1 MWCALARRLLL
12 APLALRDENVGA
24 AASAD
29 ANAIRPQCC
38 RTAAWPAE
46 ACSGRRP
53 GLGLEQPVED
63 GWGAGTQAERLG
75 QDLRS
80 ERACRHVEGL
90 RVRARLCHPLARRWL
105 QRRRLLWPGPRR
117 RAAAWRPASSSSTVA
132 FVDVTLRGLCIG
144 TRIEASSSVSAR
156 AAQLLF
162 LCCGVK
168 DVLR

>member
-1 MWCALARRLLL
+1 MAAMMLHAAVLAILKRSAFGL
-12 APLALRDENVGA
+12 AVL
-24 AASAD
+24 
-29 ANAIRPQCC
+29 
-38 RTAAWPAE
+38 TAEVVVAMVAVAKAKVAVARATAE
-46 ACSGRRP
+46 
-53 GLGLEQPVED
+53 VVMVT
-63 GWGAGTQAERLG
+63 W
-75 QDLRS
+75 
-80 ERACRHVEGL
+80 
-90 RVRARLCHPLARRWL
+90 RARLCHPLARRWL